1 MPTGPKTWTREEI
14 ERHSL
19 DMRQFIDFRQSTLPN
34 GMRIIDAYNSS
45 GLTFTLLPDRGLDI
59 WTAHY
64 KGIPLTWISPGSPH
78 PPDFGRGWLEQF
90 NGGLLTTCGL
100 THVGPAEVD
109 DVTGER
115 RDIHGKYSRLRA
127 ENVQIANSHY
137 EPVSLAEDEPP
148 YERYELIIC
157 ATVHQSSLFGE
168 QLELRRTIWQSLA
181 QPDIGLSDHITNIG
195 DKPAPLMLLYHLNLG
210 FPLIQEGSQLYLN
223 AEKVYPRDAAAKA
236 GYETW
241 ARYDAPTSSYPEQ
254 VFFHHLKTISD
265 GGFARM
271 LLVNAT
277 EDLGLKLQWDTGNL
291 PYFTQWKN
299 TRQGIYVC
307 GFEPGNCIPE
317 GQNAARKNGRLVMLE
332 PGQSIDTYWSLDIL
346 EGSDRVK
353 GYKAILSQNDSERI
367 PIKNCQLDDY
377 ADV

>member
-1 MPTGPKTWTREEI
+1 MPPDPKTWTREEI
-14 ERHSL
+14 EQHSL

-78 PPDFGRGWLEQF
+78 PPEFGRGWLEQF

-127 ENVQIANSHY
+127 ENVQISDSHY
-137 EPVSLAEDEPP
+137 EPVSLEEDEPP
-148 YERYELIIC
+148 YERYELIIG

-195 DKPAPLMLLYHLNLG
+195 DRPAPLMLLYHLNLG
-210 FPLIQEGSQLYLN
+210 FPLIQEGSQLYVN

-241 ARYDAPTSSYPEQ
+241 ARYDAPTPGYPEQ
-254 VFFHHLKTISD
+254 VFFHHIKTNQHGMASLLLLNAAED
-265 GGFARM
+265 FA
-271 LLVNAT
+271 
-277 EDLGLKLQWDTGNL
+277 LKLTWDARSL

-307 GFEPGNCIPE
+307 GLEPGNCIPE
-317 GQNAARKNGRLVMLE
+317 GQNAARKNGRLVVLE
-332 PGQSIDTYWSLDIL
+332 PGESVETYWALDIL
-346 EGSDRVK
+346 DGAEIVSRAKTGFIEFEPES
-353 GYKAILSQNDSERI
+353 I
-367 PIKNCQLDDY
+367 PLPNCKLDDY
-377 ADV
+377 ADI